1 MSRGT
6 EVKIVL
12 ENPIVMINTV
22 INEFQLNIRLF
33 NRITFITGDSG
44 IGKSFLYDQ
53 LSLLST
59 EDEYKFIKC
68 FNYLSPDVETQIES
82 VSKNKDNLIVIDNF
96 ETLWSKNL
104 TNIILSSPSRFALI
118 SRDFFGLMQSPNSV
132 AELDVDNGSIGLA
145 YPMPVG

>member
-1 MSRGT
+1 
-6 EVKIVL
+6 
-12 ENPIVMINTV
+12 MINTE

-68 FNYLSPDVETQIES
+68 YNYLSPDVETQIES
-82 VSKNKDNLIVIDNF
+82 VSKKADNLIVIDF
-96 ETLWSKNL
+96 MFRHISKNIAHL
-104 TNIILSSPSRFALI
+104 R
-118 SRDFFGLMQSPNSV
+118 
-132 AELDVDNGSIGLA
+132 
-145 YPMPVG
+145 YP

>member
-12 ENPIVMINTV
+12 ENPIVMINTE

-33 NRITFITGDSG
+33 SRITFITGDSG

-68 FNYLSPDVETQIES
+68 YNYLSPDVETQIES
-82 VSKNKDNLIVIDNF
+82 VSKNADNLIVIDNF
-96 ETLWSKNL
+96 ETLWSK
-104 TNIILSSPSRFALI
+104 
-118 SRDFFGLMQSPNSV
+118 
-132 AELDVDNGSIGLA
+132 SIYA
-145 YPMPVG
+145 K